1 MVNIKNYEKIKN
13 CLLSD
18 MDKLAETVWTINSY
32 SNDLEDLDM
41 FLNDKDFFKTFFSD
55 NPYKLITKIL
65 YDTYDFEHKYVA
77 FDDYGS
83 LESYSSEEYEE
94 ILENNIDR
102 IIEVFVKNIDEKE
115 LKDNELIQKISEL
128 IM

>member
-13 CLLSD
+13 CLLND
-18 MDKLAETVWTINSY
+18 MDKLAEIVWTINSY
-32 SNDLEDLDM
+32 DNDLEDLDM
-41 FLNDKDFFKTFFSD
+41 FLNDEDFFKTFFSD
-55 NPYKLITKIL
+55 NPYKMITKIL
-65 YDTYDFEHKYVA
+65 YDIYDFEHKYVN
-77 FDDYGS
+77 FDDCGN

-94 ILENNIDR
+94 ILEDNIDR
-102 IIEVFVKNIDEKE
+102 IIEVIVKNINEKE